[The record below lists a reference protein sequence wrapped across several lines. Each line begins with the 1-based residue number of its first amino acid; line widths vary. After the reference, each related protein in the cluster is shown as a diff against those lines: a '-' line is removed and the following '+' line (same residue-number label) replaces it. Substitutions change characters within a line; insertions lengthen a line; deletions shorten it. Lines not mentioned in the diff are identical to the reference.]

1 MKDEITIPSHFPL
14 QNEEN
19 VKAAAKRRE
28 QYALSRDMQATE
40 NNEAIALRLAK
51 EKEKE
56 VEKEELKEEEEEE
69 KKE

>member
-56 VEKEELKEEEEEE
+56 EEKEEEKEKQE
-69 KKE
+69 

>member
-19 VKAAAKRRE
+19 LKAAAKRRE

-56 VEKEELKEEEEEE
+56 GTIEAQEQSSDRID
-69 KKE
+69 